1 MRGFWSR
8 LLGIVA
14 CGWGRSKSQYQGRSF
29 DDESSGAR
37 SKNTK
42 TTVSPSSVVPVARVH
57 HFVAVIRRPGR
68 VIVVVGIVV
77 VVSSA
82 RLLTCTGRPT
92 NEASL
97 CGV

>member
-37 SKNTK
+37 SKTFENHSGCANFSHFLDQGSAERASNAK
-42 TTVSPSSVVPVARVH
+42 IFCRRILGCPVEEIPKPPWAR
-57 HFVAVIRRPGR
+57 
-68 VIVVVGIVV
+68 
-77 VVSSA
+77 
-82 RLLTCTGRPT
+82 
-92 NEASL
+92 
-97 CGV
+97 